1 MNNKQYDM
9 AVFWQEGVGIRTSTQ
24 AEFDE
29 VLELM
34 DQDRGCGGLIRDFYS
49 EYGDD
54 TYIIPSKC
62 MYGKCSL
69 IEVNEDISKLYKLA
83 DLELPTDEPAKSEPS
98 RNHIHHIS
106 VPIITDESITVK
118 NQVKQIT
125 EELNEVKAA
134 LYDNHDEDA
143 LLELGDVLCATAKAM
158 MILGKKLGKDE
169 DTIFFSTLKD
179 VEAKNNRRGYFKP
192 TN

>member
-1 MNNKQYDM
+1 MNK
-9 AVFWQEGVGIRTSTQ
+9 
-24 AEFDE
+24 
-29 VLELM
+29 
-34 DQDRGCGGLIRDFYS
+34 DR
-49 EYGDD
+49 E
-54 TYIIPSKC
+54 
-62 MYGKCSL
+62 
-69 IEVNEDISKLYKLA
+69 
-83 DLELPTDEPAKSEPS
+83 
-98 RNHIHHIS
+98 HIHHIS
-106 VPIITDESITVK
+106 VPIITDESISVEA
-118 NQVKQIT
+118 QVKQIT